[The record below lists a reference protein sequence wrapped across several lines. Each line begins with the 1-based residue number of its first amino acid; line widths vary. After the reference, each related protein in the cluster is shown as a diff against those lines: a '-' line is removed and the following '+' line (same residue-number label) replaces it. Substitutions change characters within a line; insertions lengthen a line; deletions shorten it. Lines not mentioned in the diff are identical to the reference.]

1 MLEDGASAHRIKSFI
16 KERADAGI
24 VNIQHPGAS
33 PDLNAIES
41 CWAWVKD
48 KIRRMPGHPSSLDEL
63 WASVEDYRDEIPQSI
78 IDGWIDNFETR
89 RLAVVAAQ
97 GKHTKFC
104 FP

>member
-63 WASVEDYRDEIPQSI
+63 WASVEHYWDEIPQSI